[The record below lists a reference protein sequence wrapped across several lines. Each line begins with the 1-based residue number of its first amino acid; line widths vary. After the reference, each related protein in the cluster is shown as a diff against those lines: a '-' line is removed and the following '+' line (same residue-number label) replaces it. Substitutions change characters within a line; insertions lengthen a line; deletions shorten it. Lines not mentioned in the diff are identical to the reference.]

1 MYSWCSMAVLSSIS
15 SSAKVLSTP
24 RSARKSIRWSYRAWE
39 TVQES
44 KQPWTQRRFQWLLYL
59 NRCCVYCLDSH
70 PVQRVCVEVVARLL
84 PLWISL
90 WLKTDLSNGKDVALL
105 FSLTVTHLQNTNLS
119 LLSTALLLLAILH
132 IHFIWLYLIFRE
144 MAVEHQGM
152 FGSLL
157 CHFNNKVGCW
167 YNLRLQKGGKKLNT
181 WNVKVKN
188 VSV

>member
-1 MYSWCSMAVLSSIS
+1 M
-15 SSAKVLSTP
+15 
-24 RSARKSIRWSYRAWE
+24 
-39 TVQES
+39 
-44 KQPWTQRRFQWLLYL
+44 
-59 NRCCVYCLDSH
+59 YCLDSH

-105 FSLTVTHLQNTNLS
+105 FSLTVTHLQNTNCS
-119 LLSTALLLLAILH
+119 VLSTVLLLLAILD

-167 YNLRLQKGGKKLNT
+167 YNLRLQKGEKSLIRETLRLKTSVCHFISDEVAVDKRTSLVFS
-181 WNVKVKN
+181 VK
-188 VSV
+188 SLLYFFIHFLRTQLSDTLHLL